1 LGDLE
6 NIISL
11 TVVISVF
18 GLVLAGWLVLIF
30 VWAFRKSVRTEK
42 VERRLDMSGSQDKKE
57 ERVLRLWYEGKE
69 ATTTVARD
77 KHHFT
82 FHQYMEEIHQNAGF
96 TTPWQTILMSLLGIM
111 LLLFVVVL
119 VLSGS
124 FLGAIASFLS
134 VPIILW
140 IYIKQRINKQQTLF
154 ERQLLN
160 AIGLA
165 SRSLRAGHPLTGAFR
180 FISEEISPPV
190 GEVFGSICEQQAL
203 GVSLEIA
210 IRKATENCGSEDMK
224 MFATSVVMQ
233 LRSGGNLADMMERL
247 AMVIRDRIRLHRR
260 VRILTAQTQFSKRV
274 LLALPI
280 IVFAAINS
288 LAPDYVLPLYTTPIG
303 KVLGIVALA
312 GLGSGWWL
320 MNRLARISY

>member
-1 LGDLE
+1 MDDLE
-6 NIISL
+6 NIITW

-42 VERRLDMSGSQDKKE
+42 VERRLGMSGSQDKKDK
-57 ERVLRLWYEGKE
+57 RILRLWYEGKE
-69 ATTTVARD
+69 ATTTVTRG
-77 KHHFT
+77 KHRLT
-82 FHQYMEEIHQNAGF
+82 LHQHMEELHQSAGF
-96 TTPWQTILMSLLGIM
+96 TTPWQTILLGLLGIM
-111 LLLFVVVL
+111 LLLLIVVL
-119 VLSGS
+119 VFSGS
-124 FLGAIASFLS
+124 FLGAAASCLS
-134 VPIILW
+134 MPLILW
-140 IYIKQRINKQQTLF
+140 IYIKQRIGKQQTLF

-190 GEVFGSICEQQAL
+190 GEVFGAICEQQAL
-203 GVSLEIA
+203 GVSLELA
-210 IRKATENCGSEDMK
+210 IRNATENCGSGDMK

-247 AMVIRDRIRLHRR
+247 MMVIRDRMRLHRR

-288 LAPDYVLPLYTTPIG
+288 LAPDYVEPLYTTPTG
-303 KVLGIVALA
+303 KVLGIAALV
-312 GLGSGWWL
+312 GLGTGWWM